1 MIKTVIVSLIMC
13 LVEFFV
19 IVAASPMA
27 KPSIVLRFLPEDIRE
42 AAKDHPEPAKWK
54 QLLAHGLLGIAGI
67 KKMLDILYL
76 GDIMVIGN

>member
-27 KPSIVLRFLPEDIRE
+27 KPAIVLRFLPEDIRE

-54 QLLAHGLLGIAGI
+54 LQPVKAGKTEDGTI
-67 KKMLDILYL
+67 KIRS
-76 GDIMVIGN
+76 